1 MRFFYDPVHRYK
13 TQLCVHFESRGL
25 CSYGNQCAFAH
36 GNSELQ
42 QKVRTAREKNN
53 AFSKSPRTHQ
63 KMGQHYSSIH
73 KGGKGSKGGKGVTGG
88 SRSNG
93 SNRNQNYYGGSGA
106 GENISNGTNSSDDST
121 ADGSTPRH
129 SKTKVSYQ
137 TAAFFAA
144 PSEPVG
150 RLGNGWNECMGNL
163 GDGWGEASQQDVIFT
178 PPVPRELCMLPK
190 QGIQDEGKSFFD
202 LKSARGIQIPN
213 GEEYVMARNN
223 SEPIETYYYSNEQ
236 KAGWFSKASP
246 SATHRSEETSVPLHH
261 AGSPLELPPPNM
273 SFPSAVERHNGHEH
287 RHSADV
293 SGGIPS
299 EVSPVGDMGSI
310 FSRMG
315 LQGQFALGQDDG
327 GVDVEAFAL
336 GILGGPG
343 FGGLNYGFEGGKY

>member
-1 MRFFYDPVHRYK
+1 M
-13 TQLCVHFESRGL
+13 HFESRGL

-36 GNSELQ
+36 GKSELQ

-53 AFSKSPRTHQ
+53 AFDKSPRTHQ
-63 KMGQHYSSIH
+63 KMGQHNSSIH
-73 KGGKGSKGGKGVTGG
+73 KGGKGSKGGNGVTGG
-88 SRSNG
+88 IRSNG
-93 SNRNQNYYGGSGA
+93 SNRNQNYYGWSGA
-106 GENISNGTNSSDDST
+106 GENISNETNSSDDST

-129 SKTKVSYQ
+129 LKTKVSYQ
-137 TAAFFAA
+137 TAAFAA

-150 RLGNGWNECMGNL
+150 RLGNGWNECMGKL

-178 PPVPRELCMLPK
+178 PPVPPELYMLPK

-202 LKSARGIQIPN
+202 LKSSGGIQLPT
-213 GEEYVMARNN
+213 GKQYVMARNT
-223 SEPIETYYYSNEQ
+223 SEPIETKHYSNERN
-236 KAGWFSKASP
+236 ADWFSKASHHP

-273 SFPSAVERHNGHEH
+273 SFTSAFERHNGHEP

-315 LQGQFALGQDDG
+315 LRGQFALGQDDG
-327 GVDVEAFAL
+327 DVDVEAFAL
-336 GILGGPG
+336 GILGGTG
-343 FGGLNYGFEGGKY
+343 IDGLNYGFEGGKY